1 MSALLRIDGIGV
13 SLDGAR
19 VVDGLDLALVQG
31 EWLGLI
37 GPNGAG
43 KTTVLR
49 AVAGLVPYEGSIVL
63 GGDEVSAL
71 GRRELARRVAV
82 VPQIPV
88 IPPDTSVLEYVVLGR
103 TPYLGYTGM
112 PSPKDVTAA
121 RSALA
126 RLDAA
131 QLAERRLGSLSGG
144 ERQRAVLARAVAQD
158 ASLLLLDE
166 PTTALDVG
174 AQQQV
179 LELVASLRAD
189 RGLTVLS
196 AMHDLTHAG
205 QYADRLL
212 LMDGGREAASGT
224 VHEVLTEEL
233 LARHY
238 GAWVRVLV
246 DEETGIAVVPLRPG
260 VRSEETVG

>member
-1 MSALLRIDGIGV
+1 VTALAAERVGV
-13 SLDGAR
+13 VLDGAR
-19 VVDGLDLALVQG
+19 VVDGLGLELEEG
-31 EWLGLI
+31 GWLGLI

-43 KTTVLR
+43 KTTFLR
-49 AVAGLVPYEGSIVL
+49 AVAGLVPYEGSL
-63 GGDEVSAL
+63 SLAGDEVGTL
-71 GRRELARRVAV
+71 GRRDLARRVAV
-82 VPQIPV
+82 VPQLPV
-88 IPPDTSVLEYVVLGR
+88 IPPDASVLEYVVLGR
-103 TPYLGYTGM
+103 TPHLGYAG
-112 PSPKDVTAA
+112 SPGARDVTAA

-158 ASLLLLDE
+158 AGLLLLDE
-166 PTTALDVG
+166 PTSALDVG

-189 RGLTVLS
+189 HGLTVLS

-212 LMDGGREAASGT
+212 LMDGGREVASGLP
-224 VHEVLTEEL
+224 HEVLTEQL
-233 LARHY
+233 VARHY
-238 GAWVRVLV
+238 GAEVRIVA
-246 DEETGIAVVPLRPG
+246 DEETGIAVVPLRPRLTAREP
-260 VRSEETVG
+260 VP

>member
-1 MSALLRIDGIGV
+1 MRLAARDVRVVLEGV
-13 SLDGAR
+13 P
-19 VVDGLDLALVQG
+19 VVDGVGFALEEG

-43 KTTVLR
+43 KTTILR
-49 AVAGLVPYEGSIVL
+49 AVGGLVPYSGSIRL
-63 GGDEVSAL
+63 QDDEAGGL
-71 GRRELARRVAV
+71 RRREVARRVAV

-88 IPPDTSVLEYVVLGR
+88 IPPDASVLEYVVLGR
-103 TPYLGYTGM
+103 TPHLGYAG
-112 PSPKDVTAA
+112 SPGPRDVAAA

-126 RLDAA
+126 RLDGAH
-131 QLAERRLGSLSGG
+131 LVDRRLGSLSGG

-166 PTTALDVG
+166 PTSALDVG

-179 LELVASLRAD
+179 LELVASLRAET
-189 RGLTVLS
+189 GLTVLS

-212 LMDGGREAASGT
+212 LLDGGREQASGT
-224 VHEVLTEEL
+224 PHQVLTEEL
-233 LARHY
+233 ILRHF
-238 GAWVRVLV
+238 GASVRIVSDV
-246 DEETGIAVVPLRPG
+246 ETGIAVVPLRPP
-260 VRSEETVG
+260 VAVEQPVP